1 MDTSCYNMLVV
12 YVYNSFFTKQREK
25 EHETWSKYEVYQE
38 EYSTRIIKNSLTFGV
53 AVIVS
58 QIP

>member
-1 MDTSCYNMLVV
+1 MCIIVFL
-12 YVYNSFFTKQREK
+12 TKQLEK